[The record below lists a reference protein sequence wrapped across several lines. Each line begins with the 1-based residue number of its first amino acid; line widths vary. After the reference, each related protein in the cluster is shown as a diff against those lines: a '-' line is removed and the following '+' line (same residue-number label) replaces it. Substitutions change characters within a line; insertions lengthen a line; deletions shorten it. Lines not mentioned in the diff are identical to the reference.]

1 MTHRTSFASKLG
13 CYYSSDYEPFVYS
26 KEWKVPSSIPVE
38 IRHRMDP
45 VISASEY
52 TRGCSDRYIS
62 KSKDAT
68 CFGLSKTQQVVI
80 GVVLFAF
87 GVIIIVADVIVV
99 VALCTCCKKALS
111 TKQGQSAGTIPVAT
125 PAYPPPAQP
134 AYAPTTQSEYA
145 PPAQQIPYATPAQ
158 PMYPPQSSA
167 SQYNPYAPNPYG
179 QYRGQPVSN
188 QQGYDN
194 PTAPIL
200 SRQGY
205 GY

>member
-1 MTHRTSFASKLG
+1 
-13 CYYSSDYEPFVYS
+13 
-26 KEWKVPSSIPVE
+26 
-38 IRHRMDP
+38 MDP

-68 CFGLSKTQQVVI
+68 CFGTSKSQQVGSGITCIAI
-80 GVVLFAF
+80 GI
-87 GVIIIVADVIVV
+87 VIIGIEVIAII
-99 VALCTCCKKALS
+99 ALCTCCKKALS

-167 SQYNPYAPNPYG
+167 SQYNPYASNPYG